1 MSAEITIHQAAVKAH
16 QLEMITLMLPNY
28 PRNLTQS
35 DIVAISSLM
44 AKLSGDLAVFLQEEI
59 AVQEATK

>member
-1 MSAEITIHQAAVKAH
+1 MADITIHQAAEKAQ
-16 QLEMITLMLPNY
+16 QLELISLMLPNY
-28 PRNLTQS
+28 PRNLTIS
-35 DIVAISSLM
+35 GISAISSLM